1 MYEYVSG
8 RLDYIGDDYIVV
20 DVSGLGYKI
29 FTSKDTAT
37 KYKIGD
43 NVKLYTLLVVK
54 EDDLL
59 LYGFSTREDL
69 KMFKL
74 LISVS
79 GVGPKAGASLL
90 NQFRS
95 NEIAAAVISNDSRM
109 LTKASGIGKKTAERI
124 ILELR
129 DKIDAKGSLKNMEGY
144 EISDETTQVI
154 EALVSL
160 GYNYNEAANVLMK
173 IKDKNKP
180 VDILIKEAL
189 KLLSKV

>member
-1 MYEYVSG
+1 
-8 RLDYIGDDYIVV
+8 
-20 DVSGLGYKI
+20 
-29 FTSKDTAT
+29 
-37 KYKIGD
+37 
-43 NVKLYTLLVVK
+43 
-54 EDDLL
+54 
-59 LYGFSTREDL
+59 
-69 KMFKL
+69 MFKL

-95 NEIAAAVISNDSRM
+95 NEIAAAVISNDSRT
-109 LTKASGIGKKTAERI
+109 LTKASGIGKKTSERI
-124 ILELR
+124 ILELK
-129 DKIDAKGSLKNMEGY
+129 DKIDTKGSLENMEGY

-173 IKDKNKP
+173 INGKNKP

>member
-29 FTSKDTAT
+29 FTSKNTVN
-37 KYKIGD
+37 KYKIGESIK
-43 NVKLYTLLVVK
+43 VFTHLVVK

-95 NEIAAAVISNDSRM
+95 NEIAAAVISNDSRT
-109 LTKASGIGKKTAERI
+109 LTKASGIGKKTSERI
-124 ILELR
+124 ILELK
-129 DKIDAKGSLKNMEGY
+129 DKIDTKGSLENMEGY

-173 IKDKNKP
+173 INGKNKP